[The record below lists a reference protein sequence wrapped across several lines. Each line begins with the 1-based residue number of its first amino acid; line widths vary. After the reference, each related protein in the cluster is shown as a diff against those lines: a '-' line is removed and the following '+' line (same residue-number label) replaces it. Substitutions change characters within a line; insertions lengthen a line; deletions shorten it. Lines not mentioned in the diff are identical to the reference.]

1 MDISGE
7 DFLSHSGFTKDQNRY
22 VCFGDLPSDL
32 ANSDHL
38 QVFSADSQ
46 FLIIGFG
53 QLTPQGLNFIAEP
66 QSFKDVPD
74 SELELFVLESL
85 DK

>member
-1 MDISGE
+1 MRQRSAVDFHEWLIRSAGMSMDIAGE
-7 DFLSHSGFTKDQNRY
+7 DFLSDSGFAKNQNRY
-22 VCFGDLPSDL
+22 VGFGDLPGDL

-53 QLTPQGLNFIAEP
+53 QLTPKGLNFIAEP
-66 QSFKDVPD
+66 
-74 SELELFVLESL
+74 
-85 DK
+85 